1 MGHAAE
7 MDSTKNRVHTHTHT
21 QERHT
26 RTSIDNPKKQAV
38 DAKGHTHP
46 PRPHP
51 ATHFVLATFAAVG
64 VLCSGEL

>member
-7 MDSTKNRVHTHTHT
+7 MDSTKNWLH
-21 QERHT
+21 RHT

-38 DAKGHTHP
+38 DPKGHTHP
-46 PRPHP
+46 PRTHP
-51 ATHFVLATFAAVG
+51 ATHFVLAAFAVVG